1 MSKKELFQS
10 TAGYRYSIDSF
21 ILADFVSP
29 AEENK
34 IVDFGTGNGVIPL
47 LLSRKTKSKIVGL
60 DIQNSLLRHAYC
72 NITQNGLEN
81 QVALIQGDIR
91 CSKSFFK
98 SDYFDIVVS
107 NPPYRKINSG
117 RLNPNTEKA
126 IARHEILI
134 TLPELVENAANLL
147 CDKGKLVM
155 IYLPERYD
163 ELIDTMVKNRL
174 IPQKVRFIYS
184 NKKSDSKMFLVEGI
198 KRQGPQ
204 QEGLPPVTLAKFFQN
219 KKLLRCNNIKGG
231 KIVLNP
237 LYIYDNNGNYTLE
250 MQKIYDSFNYNSGT
264 DSNRKIRKNASSR
277 KTAAK

>member
-1 MSKKELFQS
+1 MPAHCLDILQS
-10 TAGYRYSIDSF
+10 AAGYRYSIDSF

-29 AEENK
+29 AGEDK

-72 NITQNGLEN
+72 NIIQNGLEN
-81 QVALIQGDIR
+81 QVTLIQGDIR

-98 SDYFDIVVS
+98 NGYFDIVVS
-107 NPPYRKINSG
+107 NPPYRKLNSG
-117 RLNPNTEKA
+117 RLNPNSEKA

-147 CDKGKLVM
+147 RDEGKLVM

-163 ELIDTMVKNRL
+163 ELINTMVKNRL
-174 IPQKVRFIYS
+174 IPKKIRFIYS
-184 NKKSDSKMFLVEGI
+184 NKKNDPKMFLAEGI
-198 KRQGPQ
+198 KN
-204 QEGLPPVTLAKFFQN
+204 V
-219 KKLLRCNNIKGG
+219 KGEQ
-231 KIVLNP
+231 IVLNP

-250 MQKIYDSFNYNSGT
+250 MQKIYDSFNNHCGT
-264 DSNRKIRKNASSR
+264 DNNREIRKSDPSGKA
-277 KTAAK
+277 AAK